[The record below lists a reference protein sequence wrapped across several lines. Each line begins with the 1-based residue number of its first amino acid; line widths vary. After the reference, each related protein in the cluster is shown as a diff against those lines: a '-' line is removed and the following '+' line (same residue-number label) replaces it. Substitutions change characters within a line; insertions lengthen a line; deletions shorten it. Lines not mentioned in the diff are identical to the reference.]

1 MVHIKKKFLTFAK
14 KERINL
20 KKKKIQ
26 EAGRGVLPWSGM
38 RGDNRDRK
46 S

>member
-20 KKKKIQ
+20 KKKNTGSR
-26 EAGRGVLPWSGM
+26 EGSPAMV
-38 RGDNRDRK
+38 GDER
-46 S
+46 